1 MTINSLFCSERT
13 KRLYPE
19 LQADQDFLHQM
30 LGIWSSKLEQL
41 KVYKY
46 RNRLVGI
53 TVTNWKIPC
62 NLDEDG

>member
-1 MTINSLFCSERT
+1 MTINSLLYSERT

-46 RNRLVGI
+46 ISRHVKG
-53 TVTNWKIPC
+53 
-62 NLDEDG
+62 